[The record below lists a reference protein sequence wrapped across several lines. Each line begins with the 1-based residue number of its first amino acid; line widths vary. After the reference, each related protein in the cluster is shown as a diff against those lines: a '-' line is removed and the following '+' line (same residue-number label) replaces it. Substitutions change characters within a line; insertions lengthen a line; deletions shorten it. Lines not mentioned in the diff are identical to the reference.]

1 MSSLY
6 CNQTAEVSQMFAK
19 SLEEEIRKFERKQS
33 TNTLF
38 VEVCHSRPFESEE
51 ETELRI
57 VLCLSSVCEEIV
69 HLFYSI
75 CKVHENEIVQFLQRC
90 YTNTTN
96 RRLTRSKKKTLCDK
110 HCNLNWPPKFAS
122 AMRSRQIVFSIN
134 SNKKST
140 ITTNLLAIWAITYSD
155 VHAAPQIVTFLYF
168 NGLINKK
175 VAEAPILCVL
185 YTPAAKLSV
194 RLNWIHR

>member
-1 MSSLY
+1 VSKMSSLY

-110 HCNLNWPPKFAS
+110 HCNLN
-122 AMRSRQIVFSIN
+122 
-134 SNKKST
+134 
-140 ITTNLLAIWAITYSD
+140 
-155 VHAAPQIVTFLYF
+155 
-168 NGLINKK
+168 
-175 VAEAPILCVL
+175 
-185 YTPAAKLSV
+185 
-194 RLNWIHR
+194 

>member
-1 MSSLY
+1 MDLIDQFENNASYNTRKENTDVFMYGNLVELPKDVDIWSFVHHFVSKMSSLY

-110 HCNLNWPPKFAS
+110 HCNLN
-122 AMRSRQIVFSIN
+122 
-134 SNKKST
+134 
-140 ITTNLLAIWAITYSD
+140 
-155 VHAAPQIVTFLYF
+155 
-168 NGLINKK
+168 
-175 VAEAPILCVL
+175 
-185 YTPAAKLSV
+185 
-194 RLNWIHR
+194 